1 MHGPNDKI
9 DDPPSTV
16 DSRYTL
22 FWCTL
27 EHDLISAAQVGLVYT
42 VCDCSLLSCVLPV
55 YSTHYNTAFA
65 HKIENTC
72 PTSLLSCCHGY
83 MKPSSV
89 FYFFFLFFST
99 KVYN

>member
-27 EHDLISAAQVGLVYT
+27 EHDLISAAQVGL
-42 VCDCSLLSCVLPV
+42 DV
-55 YSTHYNTAFA
+55 YS
-65 HKIENTC
+65 
-72 PTSLLSCCHGY
+72 
-83 MKPSSV
+83 M
-89 FYFFFLFFST
+89 
-99 KVYN
+99 

>member
-27 EHDLISAAQVGLVYT
+27 EHDLISAAQVGL
-42 VCDCSLLSCVLPV
+42 DV
-55 YSTHYNTAFA
+55 YSMWLQFVVLCSACLQYTLHHCICTQNWKHLPNIPAQ
-65 HKIENTC
+65 
-72 PTSLLSCCHGY
+72 LLPRLHEAIL
-83 MKPSSV
+83 SV
-89 FYFFFLFFST
+89 LFLFFVFFNQS
-99 KVYN
+99 V